1 MWKARPKKGKILRVK
16 EGYNPNSSSMGSIIF
31 ALPISLLV
39 VTVGLGAVSSLILS
53 LSLRAKG
60 PHGREP
66 SASESPDDET

>member
-1 MWKARPKKGKILRVK
+1 
-16 EGYNPNSSSMGSIIF
+16 
-31 ALPISLLV
+31 V